1 MPEEAKL
8 GKITSDDFSK
18 MISPFK
24 LDLIALFK
32 IIEEDV
38 YKVLEKGQREGWTP
52 EDIITEVEKLI

>member
-1 MPEEAKL
+1 MPEEVKL

-18 MISPFK
+18 MISPLK

-38 YKVLEKGQREGWTP
+38 YKIVDKGQEEGLTP
-52 EDIITEVEKLI
+52 EEIIKEVEKII